1 MSRRA
6 KVVAMVG
13 ATLVGLVLVGVGAV
27 LLQLEGYRADAGA
40 EANTSLWF
48 VPLAGVVLMAVG
60 VVGAVLVFRK
70 KVDDQH

>member
-6 KVVAMVG
+6 KVLALGGTTVVGVA
-13 ATLVGLVLVGVGAV
+13 LVVVGAV

-48 VPLAGVVLMAVG
+48 VPLAGVVMIAIG
-60 VVGAVLVFRK
+60 VVGVMLVSRK
-70 KVDDQH
+70 QVENSR

>member
-1 MSRRA
+1 
-6 KVVAMVG
+6 MVG

-60 VVGAVLVFRK
+60 VIGAVLVFRK